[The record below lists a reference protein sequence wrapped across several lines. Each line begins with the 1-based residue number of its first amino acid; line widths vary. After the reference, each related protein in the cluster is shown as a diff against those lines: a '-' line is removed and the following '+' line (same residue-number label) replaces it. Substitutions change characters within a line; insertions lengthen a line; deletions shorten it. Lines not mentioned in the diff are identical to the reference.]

1 MNFTVEHCTSVA
13 DPHDEVDCSMYTS
26 ASDNDHLVKEIT
38 KLEAEKKKLEQEVEE
53 LKIHNQKLL
62 DLQEA
67 LEKKLDGVEEE
78 KMVEVRLEKQIEYMT
93 DQQNS
98 IEESGEEE
106 KLDTSNKLEEK
117 GLTMQA
123 TLDYFRTE
131 LDHYKLKVKEKE
143 ELLQEEII
151 KSKEQEL
158 KNAELLRMQEEKD
171 TLLDSQAKSIV
182 ELTNKFKMSVENME
196 YERYQKSAAEIDKES
211 LEENLKELKAELSEA
226 KATCEHLKLSLE
238 KQEKDKLDQ
247 LKLIN
252 QEKDLE
258 LSKVENE
265 TRKQLVEL
273 QSTISNL
280 RDKMLEL
287 TTGNSLMN
295 DTIKKL
301 KTELEEKTV
310 HISDLELSITD
321 LKSKLRDTS
330 EKHFEME
337 RNYKSEVAEKEK
349 VILELTTSYEA
360 LNQKLEAETSKFK
373 HSEQEIDKLTTA
385 LKNHEENRAQLE
397 AKIAELEMDMKKSN
411 KTVDTL
417 TLQLKDARE
426 KVLLA
431 DEMQA
436 RKIEQYESDISL
448 TKETKNK
455 EIESLSLQLKEY
467 IEKSKTQDKQ
477 IIQYQNDISLIKET
491 NSKEFEKKD
500 AAIEEKE
507 RTIEKLKEQNSSLG
521 TLFTLLSDACDD
533 NLIIAIENDINK
545 WQKKCMEVERDLK
558 VHERML
564 EKNPSGKFMWLS
576 STSSRYVVL
585 LKAYCLI
592 LFNSCRDMVESNST
606 AIVPTPSRV

>member
-1 MNFTVEHCTSVA
+1 MDFTVEHCSSVT
-13 DPHDEVDCSMYTS
+13 DPHDEVDSSMYTS

-38 KLEAEKKKLEQEVEE
+38 KWVAEKKQLEQEVEE
-53 LKIHNQKLL
+53 LKVHNQELV
-62 DLQEA
+62 DTQEA
-67 LEKKLDGVEEE
+67 LEKKLNGVKEE
-78 KMVEVRLEKQIEYMT
+78 KMVEVRRLEKQIEYMT

-98 IEESGEEE
+98 IEESGKEE
-106 KLDTSNKLEEK
+106 KLSNKLEEK
-117 GLTMQA
+117 GLTMQV
-123 TLDYFRTE
+123 TLNVFRTE
-131 LDHYKLKVKEKE
+131 LDHYKLLVKEKE
-143 ELLQEEII
+143 ELLQEEMV
-151 KSKEQEL
+151 KFKEQKL

-182 ELTNKFKMSVENME
+182 ELTNKLKMSVENME

-211 LEENLKELKAELSEA
+211 LEENLKELKAELSQA

-238 KQEKDKLDQ
+238 KQELDQ

-258 LSKVENE
+258 LSRVENE

-280 RDKMLEL
+280 REKMIEL

-301 KTELEEKTV
+301 RAELEEKTV
-310 HISDLELSITD
+310 QICDLEFSITD
-321 LKSKLRDTS
+321 LKSKLRNTS

-337 RNYKSEVAEKEK
+337 RNHNSEVAEKEK
-349 VILELTTSYEA
+349 VILELTTSYET
-360 LNQKLEAETSKFK
+360 LNQKLEAETNKFK

-417 TLQLKDARE
+417 TSQLKDARE
-426 KVLLA
+426 KVSLA

-467 IEKSKTQDKQ
+467 IEKSKAQDRQ

-500 AAIEEKE
+500 AVIEEKE
-507 RTIEKLKEQNSSLG
+507 KTIEKMKEQNSSLG
-521 TLFTLLSDACDD
+521 
-533 NLIIAIENDINK
+533 IIIHIII
-545 WQKKCMEVERDLK
+545 
-558 VHERML
+558 
-564 EKNPSGKFMWLS
+564 
-576 STSSRYVVL
+576 
-585 LKAYCLI
+585 YC
-592 LFNSCRDMVESNST
+592 
-606 AIVPTPSRV
+606 